1 MFKLPEELTIV
12 NVDECKSQFI
22 NYVESNDNVVFDG
35 SKVSRVDT
43 IGIQLLLSMV
53 NYIDSKNK
61 TLSWQ
66 EQPPIIQQSI
76 KQLGINEVILNQY
89 FHE

>member
-22 NYVESNDNVVFDG
+22 DYVESNDNVVFDC